1 MNWPSFLGLNT
12 KKVKTNFRGPEA
24 DALADRL
31 LLGSG
36 ETENSALAIQNY
48 KTSTIDPF
56 EAVTRIK
63 NTVEAIASSGNSSLA
78 LKAYAI
84 ALQAQAEVLPILNS
98 NPLLIS
104 RVYFEEAFNLPSYNS
119 MLADLVYYCQKLE
132 PESTLK
138 AVLDS
143 FSGWSV
149 LGIQKFEDCRCSG
162 DPVNLELKIRA
173 HHSHEIRD
181 GKFFIE
187 QFLGVESENKLH
199 LEKHYSG
206 FSRKSVAAEDSIQ
219 IVSISRASIQLQGE
233 YGHILPNSYEFAVE
247 EERCSEE
254 IDINTWQQ
262 LLESLTIQGQPLD
275 SQNQGGFTHEYT
287 A

>member
-12 KKVKTNFRGPEA
+12 K
-24 DALADRL
+24 ADRL

-36 ETENSALAIQNY
+36 ETENLVVATKKY
-48 KTSTIDPF
+48 KTSTVDPF

-63 NTVEAIASSGNSSLA
+63 NIVEAIASSGNSSLA

-84 ALQAQAEVLPILNS
+84 ALQAQADVLPVLNS

-104 RVYFEEAFNLPSYNS
+104 RVYFEEAFNLPLYRS
-119 MLADLVYYCQKLE
+119 MLADLISYCRKLE
-132 PESTLK
+132 PEAMLK

-149 LGIQKFEDCRCSG
+149 LEIQKFEGCRCSG
-162 DPVNLELKIRA
+162 DPVNLDLKIRA

-187 QFLGVESENKLH
+187 QLLGVESENKIH
-199 LEKHYSG
+199 LEKHYNG

-233 YGHILPNSYEFAVE
+233 HDHVLRNCYEFKVE
-247 EERCSEE
+247 EESCSEE
-254 IDINTWQQ
+254 IDIEAWQHT
-262 LLESLTIQGQPLD
+262 LENLSIQGQPLD
-275 SQNQGGFTHEYT
+275 STNQGEF
-287 A
+287 